1 MTRTAH
7 YVLDTNMV
15 AYIVS
20 GRSRAARKQ
29 LNAERERSRVALSAI
44 TQAEILFGLE
54 KKPEATRLR
63 AAVEE
68 FFNAVPVMAWG
79 SHAAQAYAAFR
90 ARISAAGMSLSAM
103 DLLIASHAIAVNAVL
118 VTHDK
123 GLLQASSLLKVVDWA
138 TDV

>member
-1 MTRTAH
+1 MSRTAH

-20 GRSRAARKQ
+20 GRSMAARKR
-29 LNAERERSRVALSAI
+29 LKLERERAAVALSAV

-54 KKPEATRLR
+54 RKPEAIRLR
-63 AAVEE
+63 AAVED
-68 FFNAVPVMAWG
+68 FFNAVPVMAWD
-79 SHAAQAYAAFR
+79 SDAARAYGLLR
-90 ARISAAGMSLSAM
+90 ARLSAAGKSLSAM

-123 GLLQASSLLKVVDWA
+123 ALLQVSSFLKVMDWA
-138 TDV
+138 SDL

>member
-20 GRSRAARKQ
+20 GRSRTARRHLK
-29 LNAERERSRVALSAI
+29 LERERSRVALSAI

-54 KKPEATRLR
+54 RKPEATRLR

-68 FFNAVPVMAWG
+68 FFDAVPVMAWD
-79 SHAAQAYAAFR
+79 SNAAQAYATFR
-90 ARISAAGMSLSAM
+90 ARISAAGKSLSAM

-123 GLLQASSLLKVVDWA
+123 GLLQVSSLVKAVDWA
-138 TDV
+138 R